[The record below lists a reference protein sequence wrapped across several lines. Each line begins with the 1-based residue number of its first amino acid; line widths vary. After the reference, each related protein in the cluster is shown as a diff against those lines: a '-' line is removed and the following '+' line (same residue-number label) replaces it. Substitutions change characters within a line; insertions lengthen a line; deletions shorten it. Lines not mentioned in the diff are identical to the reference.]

1 MKGVFCLL
9 EDLKEKKME
18 LKERIKKEIDSIP
31 EEYLVQLEEY
41 VKILK
46 NSIQKE
52 KQVKTLHLHGKFDK
66 INIRKL
72 AYKYI

>member
-1 MKGVFCLL
+1 MKRGFFCWV
-9 EDLKEKKME
+9 EDMKEKNME
-18 LKERIKKEIDSIP
+18 LKEKIKKEIDSIP

-41 VKILK
+41 IKILK

-52 KQVKTLHLHGKFDK
+52 KRVKTLHLHGKFDK

-72 AYKYI
+72 AYE